1 MKEYINTRMTFIS
14 RSEKTV
20 LTYKRINVLI
30 EKVLPGIL
38 LTIVVLWAFLPIVNA
53 IIGSFKEPLHVW
65 DYPPKFFGRFYSM
78 INYQELIGGEP
89 RYFRSLIN
97 SLIVTLGTVL
107 IVILC
112 SVFGAYVFSRF
123 LQRFVRVSALF
134 TIIVRMIPPIIVV
147 VPLFPIL
154 NALGL
159 VDNRITLVMLY
170 AAFMVSMSALLMKT
184 FIDDVP
190 VALEEAALIDGC
202 SRLQAFFKITL
213 PLSAPGIVAVVIFTA
228 IFAWNEYLFAF
239 VFTSSEA
246 GTAPLILSE
255 FMGALRGVEWGML
268 LAAAVIHLI
277 PMLILTWI
285 MQSYLI
291 KGMSFGAVKQ

>member
-1 MKEYINTRMTFIS
+1 VF
-14 RSEKTV
+14 
-20 LTYKRINVLI
+20 I
-30 EKVLPGIL
+30 EKFIPDIL
-38 LTIVVLWAFLPIVNA
+38 LAIFVLWAFFPIVNA
-53 IIGSFKEPLHVW
+53 IIGSLKEPIHVW
-65 DYPPKFFGRFYSM
+65 DFPPKFFGHFYSLT
-78 INYQELIGGEP
+78 NYQELISERP
-89 RYFRSLIN
+89 RYFSGLVN
-97 SLIVTLGTVL
+97 SLTITLGAVL
-107 IVILC
+107 VVVLC
-112 SVFGAYVFSRF
+112 SIFGAYTFSRF
-123 LQRFVRVSALF
+123 SHRLVRMSVLF

-147 VPLFPIL
+147 IPLFPIF

-159 VDNRITLVMLY
+159 VDKHITLIMLY
-170 AAFMVSMSALLMKT
+170 AAFMVSISALLMKT

-202 SRLQAFFKITL
+202 SRFQAFFKITL

-239 VFTSSEA
+239 IFTSTRA

-255 FMGALRGVEWGML
+255 FMGSIMGVEWGML

-277 PMLILTWI
+277 PMLLLTWM

>member
-1 MKEYINTRMTFIS
+1 M
-14 RSEKTV
+14 
-20 LTYKRINVLI
+20 LTYKKINILI

-38 LTIVVLWAFLPIVNA
+38 LAIIVLWAFLPIVNA

-65 DYPPKFFGRFYSM
+65 DYPPKFFGRFYS
-78 INYQELIGGEP
+78 ITNYQELIEEEP

-112 SVFGAYVFSRF
+112 SVFAAYVFSRF
-123 LQRFVRVSALF
+123 LQRFVRMSALF

-154 NALGL
+154 NAFGL
-159 VDNRITLVMLY
+159 VDNRITLVILY

-239 VFTSSEA
+239 VFTSSKA
-246 GTAPLILSE
+246 GTVPLILSE

-268 LAAAVIHLI
+268 LAAAVIHLM
-277 PMLILTWI
+277 PMLILTWM